1 MRRLSGK
8 NSCARS
14 CGFRNAPGS
23 KFCNECAQA
32 LATDAPPTIHTP
44 SPAPSPALPSS
55 FADSRYEVKGFLGE
69 GGRKRVYLAHDTKL
83 DRDVAVA
90 VIKTEGL
97 DADGVVRVRREAQA
111 MGRLGDHAHVVVVHD
126 VGEDEGQPYIV
137 SRYMAGGSVEEQL
150 ANAEGHRLPIDQAVR
165 TAEQV
170 SLALDHAHKNGIIHR
185 DLKPGNVWLTAEGTA
200 MLGDFGLAMA
210 LDRSRMTAHG
220 MMVGTVAYMPPEQAL
235 GRSPDARPTSIP
247 LGPCSTRW

>member
-1 MRRLSGK
+1 M
-8 NSCARS
+8 
-14 CGFRNAPGS
+14 
-23 KFCNECAQA
+23 
-32 LATDAPPTIHTP
+32 
-44 SPAPSPALPSS
+44 
-55 FADSRYEVKGFLGE
+55 
-69 GGRKRVYLAHDTKL
+69 
-83 DRDVAVA
+83 A

-97 DADGVVRVRREAQA
+97 DADGLVRVRREAQA

-126 VGEDEGQPYIV
+126 VGEDSGQPYIV

-150 ANAEGHRLPIDQAVR
+150 ANVEGHRLPIDQATR

-185 DLKPGNVWLTAEGTA
+185 DLKPGNVWLTTEGTA

-235 GRSPDARPTSIP
+235 GRTPDARSDLYS
-247 LGPCSTRW
+247 LGAMLYEMVTGRPPFLGDDAVAVISQHINTPPVDPSWHNPEVRGALENLILRLLAKSPVDRPETASDVAVELRRIIAAGVQEVPQEPVPDAAAG